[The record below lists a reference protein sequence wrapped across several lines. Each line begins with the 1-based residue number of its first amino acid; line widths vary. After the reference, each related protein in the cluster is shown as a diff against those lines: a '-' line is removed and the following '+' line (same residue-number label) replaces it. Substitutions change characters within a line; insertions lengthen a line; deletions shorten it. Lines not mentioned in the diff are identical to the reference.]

1 MVVGVGF
8 YVGPTCYRFIFY
20 ITGVS
25 TEPLQIMLPNDEF
38 LQARYT
44 FDKWKPTVRSRKLR
58 MVKTG
63 SWLFG
68 LLGTY
73 KLVYTDWTEE

>member
-1 MVVGVGF
+1 MK
-8 YVGPTCYRFIFY
+8 
-20 ITGVS
+20 
-25 TEPLQIMLPNDEF
+25 PLPKLPNGEF
-38 LQARYT
+38 LKVRYNFNT
-44 FDKWKPTVRSRKLR
+44 WKPTVRYRQPK

-63 SWLFG
+63 TWLFG

>member
-1 MVVGVGF
+1 MT
-8 YVGPTCYRFIFY
+8 P
-20 ITGVS
+20 
-25 TEPLQIMLPNDEF
+25 LPNFPDDEF
-38 LQARYT
+38 LKVRYNLDT
-44 FDKWKPTVRSRKLR
+44 WKPAVRSRQLK

>member
-1 MVVGVGF
+1 MK
-8 YVGPTCYRFIFY
+8 
-20 ITGVS
+20 
-25 TEPLQIMLPNDEF
+25 PLPKLPNDEF
-38 LQARYT
+38 LKVRYNFNT
-44 FDKWKPTVRSRKLR
+44 WKPTVRYRQPK

-63 SWLFG
+63 TWLFG